1 MNKRNIYFFEMI
13 FNYQII
19 GILISIFFE
28 TYKIISLNKKIK
40 EIDKDDRIFKIF
52 LNNKYIS

>member
-1 MNKRNIYFFEMI
+1 MI

-28 TYKIISLNKKIK
+28 TYKLISLNKKIK
-40 EIDKDDRIFKIF
+40 EIDKDDDN
-52 LNNKYIS
+52 L